1 LSRLARASAVLAILF
16 ALVVAG
22 GSASGSSPV
31 AHAAGKCGF
40 HGTEQQHLGASYV
53 TSLSVS
59 HVSCATGKSVVKA
72 FNKCRHSSGGAR
84 GRCHHK
90 VLRYSCKEGRRTGI
104 STQYDGSATCSRGS
118 RRVHFTFTENT

>member
-1 LSRLARASAVLAILF
+1 MSRAVRASFVLAALF
-16 ALVVAG
+16 ALVAAG
-22 GSASGSSPV
+22 SSAAGSSPR

-53 TSLSVS
+53 TSLTVRK
-59 HVSCATGKSVVKA
+59 VSCATGKKVVKA
-72 FNKCRHSSGGAR
+72 FNKCRHASGGAR

-90 VLRYSCKEGRRTGI
+90 VMRYSCTEGRRSGI
-104 STQYDGSATCSRGS
+104 STQYDGSATCKRGA